1 MQTWPQ
7 TWLLGAFAWAPPGA
21 AMRPLRAAQPAFEAA
36 LKRRLP
42 GDDVNENGNATGS
55 VFDRAVDPAAVAPQP
70 PPQPVP
76 LQPAAEAPRWTAQ
89 PIAEPHAALRQWQVQ
104 AEQGVEPAANRWQ
117 LRLLDATL
125 PVQQIDVQR
134 TPAGTLQVVVSTNN
148 ADALRPLHT
157 ERLRSRLAARGE
169 APVSVLDVQSDTRSA
184 PSSSSSTEQEL
195 P

>member
-1 MQTWPQ
+1 MQTWPP
-7 TWLLGAFAWAPPGA
+7 TWLAGAFPWAPPGA

-42 GDDVNENGNATGS
+42 GDDVNENANATGS
-55 VFDRAVDPAAVAPQP
+55 AFDRATDPAAVV
-70 PPQPVP
+70 PQPVPQPAP

-104 AEQGVEPAANRWQ
+104 AEQAVEPAANRWQ
-117 LRLLDATL
+117 LQLLDATL
-125 PVQQIDVQR
+125 PVQQLDVQR
-134 TPAGTLQVVVSTNN
+134 TPAGTLQVVVSTNS
-148 ADALRPLHT
+148 ADAARPLHT
-157 ERLRSRLAARGE
+157 ERLRARLATRGE
-169 APVSVLDVQSDTRSA
+169 VPVSMLDVQSDTRPA